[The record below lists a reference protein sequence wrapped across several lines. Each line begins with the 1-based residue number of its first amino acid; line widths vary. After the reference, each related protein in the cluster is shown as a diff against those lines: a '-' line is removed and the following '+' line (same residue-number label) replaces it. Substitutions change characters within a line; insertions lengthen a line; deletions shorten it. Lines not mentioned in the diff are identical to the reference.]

1 MNLDFEQNPFLK
13 FLKKIFVYLL
23 IIYVFV
29 LLARSVMVNVGLKK
43 QIDQVKKTNQT
54 LEANNKN
61 LQNLIVYY
69 QSASFKE
76 LEARDKLGLK
86 KPDEQVVFI
95 PVKKF
100 DQTNNSVD
108 QIAPVKPQN
117 ISNFQAWWQY
127 IFE

>member
-1 MNLDFEQNPFLK
+1 
-13 FLKKIFVYLL
+13 
-23 IIYVFV
+23 
-29 LLARSVMVNVGLKK
+29 MVNVGLKK